1 MPLRRLTRFMLD
13 AVARRNSAGRTA
25 VRSAVG
31 RLLDLEFEHSARL
44 PVLPGGAVPARADEF
59 IAVPAPQWFDP
70 GNQSYRGLIHLVL
83 IARAVNARRILE
95 IGTYNGLTTLT
106 LAANLPEAVVHTLD
120 LDRFARPEL
129 PVGTSDRANIG
140 QFDRRLYEETALA
153 ERIVQHLGD
162 SATFDFGSLGG
173 PFDMVYIDGA
183 HSPAYVENDT
193 QAAFSIISDDG
204 AIVWDDYWRPLPA
217 VPSFLQTL
225 EDRTIYRIPGTRLA
239 VWFGG
244 SCLAWR
250 SAI

>member
-1 MPLRRLTRFMLD
+1 MFG
-13 AVARRNSAGRTA
+13 AVVRRNSAGRTA
-25 VRSAVG
+25 IRSAVG

-44 PVLPGGAVPARADEF
+44 PALPDGLVRARADDF
-59 IAVPAPQWFDP
+59 IAVPAPEWFEP

-106 LAANLPEAVVHTLD
+106 LAVNLPEAVVHTLD
-120 LDRFARPEL
+120 LPPFARPEL
-129 PVGTSDRANIG
+129 PLEASDRANIG
-140 QFDRRLYEETALA
+140 QFDRRLFEETAVA

-173 PFDMVYIDGA
+173 AFDMVYIDGA
-183 HSPAYVENDT
+183 HSPRYVENDT
-193 QAAFSIISDDG
+193 QAAFSIISNDG

-217 VPSFLQTL
+217 VASFLQTL

-239 VWFGG
+239 AWFGN
-244 SCLAWR
+244 SLLP
-250 SAI
+250 